1 MRYQTPT
8 ATTAA
13 RLPAF
18 ILAALLLG
26 LSVLLAGCGGDEAG
40 AAADTQSSEQPVYE
54 PPTEGTAIDPPREL
68 MDFTLPDQDGEP
80 LSLSDLRGKPTL
92 IYFGYTYCP
101 DVCPT
106 TLADLMRA
114 KRQLGELGDEVNILL
129 ISVDAQR
136 DTSEV
141 LKKYLGNFDEDFIGV
156 SADTDTLR
164 QIGADY
170 GLYVRKR
177 EIEGTS
183 ADYLIDHSANT
194 YFVDAEGRL
203 IMLYGYG
210 IPAEVVAADVQDYL
224 EDGEL

>member
-1 MRYQTPT
+1 MLYQTS
-8 ATTAA
+8 ATPSAA

-26 LSVLLAGCGGDEAG
+26 LSVLLAGCGGEEAG
-40 AAADTQSSEQPVYE
+40 AADTQSSEQPVYE
-54 PPTEGTAIDPPREL
+54 PPTSGTPIEPPREL
-68 MDFTLPDQDGEP
+68 MDFTLPNQDGEP
-80 LSLSDLRGKPTL
+80 LSLRDLRGKPTL

-114 KRQLGELGDEVNILL
+114 KRQLGELGDEVNVLL
-129 ISVDAQR
+129 ISVDAAR
-136 DTSEV
+136 DSSEV
-141 LKKYLGNFDEDFIGV
+141 LKQYLGNFDEDFIGMT
-156 SADTDTLR
+156 ADHETLQ

-183 ADYLIDHSANT
+183 ADYLIDHSAHT

-203 IMLYGYG
+203 MMIYGYG
-210 IPAEVVAADVQDYL
+210 IPAEVVAEDVRDYL
-224 EDGEL
+224 ENGEL

>member
-1 MRYQTPT
+1 MVYRTPT
-8 ATTAA
+8 APGAA

-26 LSVLLAGCGGDEAG
+26 LSVLLVGCGGEEAG
-40 AAADTQSSEQPVYE
+40 AADTQSSEQPVYE
-54 PPTEGTAIDPPREL
+54 PPTSGTPIDPPREL
-68 MDFTLPDQDGEP
+68 MDFTLPNQDGEP
-80 LSLSDLRGKPTL
+80 MSLRDLRGKPTL

-114 KRQLGELGDEVNILL
+114 KRQLDELGDEVNVLM
-129 ISVDAQR
+129 ISVDPGR

-141 LKKYLGNFDEDFIGV
+141 LKQYLGNFDEDFIGMA
-156 SADTDTLR
+156 ADHETLQ

-177 EIEGTS
+177 QIEGTS
-183 ADYLIDHSANT
+183 ADYLIDHTANT

-203 IMLYGYG
+203 MMIYGYG
-210 IPAEVVAADVQDYL
+210 IPAEVVAEDVRDYL
-224 EDGEL
+224 ETGEL

>member
-1 MRYQTPT
+1 MLHRPRNS
-8 ATTAA
+8 AT

-26 LSVLLAGCGGDEAG
+26 LSVLLAGCGGEEAG
-40 AAADTQSSEQPVYE
+40 AAADTQPGSEQPVYE
-54 PPTEGTAIDPPREL
+54 PPTKGTPIEPPREL
-68 MDFTLPDQDGEP
+68 MDFTLPNQDGEP
-80 LSLSDLRGKPTL
+80 MSLSDLRGKPTL

-114 KRQLGELGDEVNILL
+114 KRQLGELGDEVNVLL
-129 ISVDAQR
+129 ISVDAAR
-136 DTSEV
+136 DSSEV
-141 LKKYLGNFDEDFIGV
+141 LKKYLGNFDEDFVGMR
-156 SADTDTLR
+156 ADTDTLR

-210 IPAEVVAADVQDYL
+210 IPAEVVAEDVRAYL

>member
-1 MRYQTPT
+1 MLYQTSAPPRP
-8 ATTAA
+8 A

-26 LSVLLAGCGGDEAG
+26 LSVLLAGCGGEEAG
-40 AAADTQSSEQPVYE
+40 ATDTQPSEQPVYE
-54 PPTEGTAIDPPREL
+54 PPTAGTPIEPPREL
-68 MDFTLPDQDGEP
+68 MDFTLPNQDGEP
-80 LSLSDLRGKPTL
+80 MSLSDLRGKPTL

-114 KRQLGELGDEVNILL
+114 KRQLDELGDDVNVLT
-129 ISVDAQR
+129 ISVDAGR
-136 DTSEV
+136 DTPEV
-141 LKKYLGNFDEDFIGV
+141 LKQYLGNFDEDFIGMT
-156 SADTDTLR
+156 ADTDTLQ

-183 ADYLIDHSANT
+183 ADYLIDHTANT

-203 IMLYGYG
+203 IMIYGYG
-210 IPAEVVAADVQDYL
+210 IPAEVVAEDVRDYL
-224 EDGEL
+224 EHGEL

>member
-1 MRYQTPT
+1 MFHRTPH
-8 ATTAA
+8 ARTAA

-18 ILAALLLG
+18 ILAALLLS
-26 LSVLLAGCGGDEAG
+26 LSLLLAGCGDETG
-40 AAADTQSSEQPVYE
+40 ATADIQASEQPVYE
-54 PPTEGTAIDPPREL
+54 PPTAGTPIEPPREL
-68 MDFTLPDQDGEP
+68 MDFTLPNQDGEP
-80 LSLSDLRGKPTL
+80 MSLSDLRGKPTL

-114 KRQLGELGDEVNILL
+114 KRQLDDLGDEVNVLM
-129 ISVDAQR
+129 ISVDPGR
-136 DTSEV
+136 DNSEV
-141 LKKYLGNFDEDFIGV
+141 LKKYLGNFDEGFIGM
-156 SADTDTLR
+156 SADTATLK

-183 ADYLIDHSANT
+183 ADYLIDHTANT
-194 YFVDAEGRL
+194 YFVDKEGRL

-210 IPAEVVAADVQDYL
+210 IPAEVVAEDVQNYL

>member
-1 MRYQTPT
+1 M
-8 ATTAA
+8 
-13 RLPAF
+13 
-18 ILAALLLG
+18 
-26 LSVLLAGCGGDEAG
+26 
-40 AAADTQSSEQPVYE
+40 
-54 PPTEGTAIDPPREL
+54 
-68 MDFTLPDQDGEP
+68 
-80 LSLSDLRGKPTL
+80 SLRDLRGKPTL